1 MRLAVLACLIGL
13 QLTAAAQQKWNLRS
27 IIDHAM
33 YNNLNVRIT
42 DLQSK
47 NAELNYKQSRLSQ
60 YPNANFSASSSLNSG
75 SNQDP
80 TSFSRITESYL
91 SAGLQLQTSADIFNF
106 YSKRN
111 TIAANGWEVQAARA
125 NTDKVKNDIAL
136 SAANA
141 YLQILLA
148 LEQKKIAEVQLKQS
162 QDQLIIVRKQVRA
175 GALPELNASQLEAQ
189 VAMDSSNVIA
199 AAGNISQN
207 VLNLKALMNIDAN
220 SFFEIETPPVDQ
232 IPVEAIAD
240 LQPETVYQLALANQP
255 LQRYNE
261 LKLKA
266 AEKNKEAARGAMY
279 PTLGAFGSLGSGYNN
294 KNKKITGYTI
304 SGTQRIGTVNVSG
317 TNYDVV
323 APDGSFNYE
332 NISFPKQLSDN
343 FRQSIGLSLSV
354 PIFNGGSLKTN
365 YERSKVSIRSW
376 ELQKEADNQK
386 LKQDIYAAYNA
397 AIVAL
402 EKYNA
407 ARKAV
412 ETNEKAYGFA
422 QKRFNVGMLG
432 TFELLT
438 QQNNLLRSKLEYALN
453 RYDYVFKMKVLE
465 FYKGQGLKL

>member
-47 NAELNYKQSRLSQ
+47 NAELNYKQSKMSQ
-60 YPNANFSASSSLNSG
+60 YPSASFSGSSSLNSG

-80 TSFSRITESYL
+80 TSFSRITQTYL

-111 TIAANGWEVQAARA
+111 TIAANALEVQAARA
-125 NTDKVKNDIAL
+125 STDKLKNDIAL

-141 YLQILLA
+141 YLNVLLS

-162 QDQLIIVRKQVRA
+162 QDQLLIVRKQVKA
-175 GALPELNASQLEAQ
+175 GTVPELNASQIEAQ
-189 VAMDSSNVIA
+189 VAMDSSNVISV
-199 AAGNISQN
+199 AGNVSQN
-207 VLNLKALMNIDAN
+207 VLNLKALMNIPAE
-220 SFFEIETPPVDQ
+220 SAFEIETPPVDQ

-240 LQPETVYQLALANQP
+240 LQPEAVYQLALTNQP
-255 LQRYNE
+255 QQRYND

-266 AEKNKEAARGAMY
+266 ASKNSEAARGSMY
-279 PTLGAFGSLGSGYNN
+279 PTLGFFGSLGSGYNN
-294 KNKKITGYTI
+294 RNKNITGYTI
-304 SGTQRIGTVNVSG
+304 TGTQPIGLVTVGG
-317 TNYDVV
+317 TDYQVV
-323 APDGSFNYE
+323 APDGKFNYE
-332 NISFPKQLSDN
+332 NVTFPKQLSDN
-343 FRQSIGLSLSV
+343 FRQSVGLSLTV
-354 PIFNGGSLKTN
+354 PIFSGGSLKTN
-365 YERSKVSIRSW
+365 YERSKVNIKTW
-376 ELQKEADNQK
+376 QLQKEADNQK

-402 EKYNA
+402 EKFNA
-407 ARKAV
+407 SKKAV

-453 RYDYVFKMKVLE
+453 RFDYVFKMKVLE